1 MSPRVFP
8 KLRRM
13 HKYRN
18 LPLCNQLSP
27 FVSCLLSHMVE
38 KKYFHGNM
46 RTYKIVGRSPT
57 YLAFFYWGRSLKIHT
72 EIKRELFTWPPK

>member
-18 LPLCNQLSP
+18 LPLFNQLSP
-27 FVSCLLSHMVE
+27 FVSSLLSHFIE

-57 YLAFFYWGRSLKIHT
+57 ERHNTLHSSTGGD
-72 EIKRELFTWPPK
+72 P